1 MPGIISQLKSVVQ
14 FICGHVGGVAET
26 QKNFPGVSHAVI
38 GGIFFVCRRRH
49 MWRLFIIQQ
58 GEERK
63 NGEGSSQASGRGT
76 SPSPSA
82 IRWKMKIPLT

>member
-14 FICGHVGGVAET
+14 FICGDVGGVAET
-26 QKNFPGVSHAVI
+26 QKNFPGMSHAGI

-58 GEERK
+58 GEDEERMGK
-63 NGEGSSQASGRGT
+63 DRHRPREEERVHRHRQYDG
-76 SPSPSA
+76 
-82 IRWKMKIPLT
+82 K